1 MIKLSNSDG
10 NWFELSI
17 HKNGDFVGNSDVIKK
32 KQEGMQWVFPTN

>member
-17 HKNGDFVGNSDVIKK
+17 HKNEDFVGNSDVIKNK
-32 KQEGMQWVFPTN
+32 HSMQWVFPTN